1 MDEAKDLDATDVDSD
16 SGLPD
21 DTDDL
26 DDDMEFESWK
36 LREIL
41 RLKRDSEDREKEALE
56 KAEILRRRNM
66 TDEDRYE
73 EDKRLGKFAE
83 KEKQKWKF
91 LQKYYHK
98 GVFYMDD
105 DTLKKDKADVR
116 NRDYSA
122 PTLED
127 NYNKEVLPSVLQ
139 VKNFG
144 KRGRTK
150 YTHLVDQ
157 DTTFIEQRNREKSL
171 VKGETMPRPNEKI
184 TNNYMEKRGGV
195 GEIDNRESKKKKLNE

>member
-1 MDEAKDLDATDVDSD
+1 M
-16 SGLPD
+16 
-21 DTDDL
+21 
-26 DDDMEFESWK
+26 
-36 LREIL
+36 
-41 RLKRDSEDREKEALE
+41 
-56 KAEILRRRNM
+56 RRRNM
-66 TDEDRYE
+66 TDEERYE

-83 KEKQKWKF
+83 KEKKKWKF

-98 GVFYMDD
+98 GVFFMDD
-105 DTLKKDKADVR
+105 DTLNNKEDVR

-127 NYNKEVLPSVLQ
+127 NYNKEVLPQVLQ

-157 DTTFIEQRNREKSL
+157 DTTYIEQKNRDKSL
-171 VKGETMPRPNEKI
+171 VKGELLSMNNEKVLS
-184 TNNYMEKRGGV
+184 NYMSKRAGV
-195 GEIDNRESKKKKLNE
+195 GEIDPRESKRRKIMFLNQNFDG